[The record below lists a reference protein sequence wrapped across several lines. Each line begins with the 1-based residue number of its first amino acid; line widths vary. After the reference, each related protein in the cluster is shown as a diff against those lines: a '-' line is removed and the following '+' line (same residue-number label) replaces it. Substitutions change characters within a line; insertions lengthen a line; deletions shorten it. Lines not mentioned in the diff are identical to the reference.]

1 MPDLIRLYITQVIIG
16 FAISAVAVAGLL
28 WFNVAN
34 LGHLV
39 THSDVGLL
47 AAFLLW
53 LFNGIVFAGVQFA
66 IAIMGMADDD
76 DDDDEGGHHA
86 RDAIAIPIP
95 VQGGRHPGR

>member
-1 MPDLIRLYITQVIIG
+1 MPDLIRLYITSVATG
-16 FAISAVAVAGLL
+16 FLIAAGVVAGLL

-39 THSDVGLL
+39 ATSDVGLM
-47 AAFLLW
+47 AALLLW

-76 DDDDEGGHHA
+76 DDDDDGGHPA
-86 RDAIAIPIP
+86 YDAVLIPI
-95 VQGGRHPGR
+95 RTSDRR